1 MVMKAQKADS
11 GKSIMNDEQLLQ
23 EAAIILQKFV
33 VLTEYGPL
41 QGCNAYLE
49 AKEFLNK
56 YVNYL
61 Q

>member
-1 MVMKAQKADS
+1 MVIKAQKANPSTVMD
-11 GKSIMNDEQLLQ
+11 DEQLLQ

-41 QGCNAYLE
+41 QGCNAHLE
-49 AKEFLNK
+49 AKEFLKK

>member
-1 MVMKAQKADS
+1 MVMKAQKTNASTVMD
-11 GKSIMNDEQLLQ
+11 DEQLLQ
-23 EAAIILQKFV
+23 EATIILQRFV
-33 VLTEYGPL
+33 KLTEFGPL
-41 QGCNAYLE
+41 QGCVAYLE

>member
-1 MVMKAQKADS
+1 MVMKAQKANPSTVTD
-11 GKSIMNDEQLLQ
+11 DEQLLQ

-41 QGCNAYLE
+41 QGCNAHLE